1 MSQDSQIIANKREN
15 IGTGS
20 SRNLRLEKKIPGIIY
35 GEKKDPIPVTLDE
48 KTLKIKIKDPT
59 FFSKQCEIKFNNEVI
74 KVLPK
79 DLQLHPVK
87 ESILHID
94 FLRIGE
100 NTTVTLFVPVKFIN
114 ENNCPGM
121 KQGGVLNV
129 VRREVELITLVSKIP
144 ESLEANLDGL
154 EIGDSIH
161 ISSITLEEGVVPTI
175 SDRDFTIATIA
186 PPTVMKIEEEKSVDQ
201 AEDGAEATEGSD
213 EAKQEAAKEES
224 SEEKETEGSEKKWYF
239 LIKWF

>member
-1 MSQDSQIIANKREN
+1 MK
-15 IGTGS
+15 S
-20 SRNLRLEKKIPGIIY
+20 SIN
-35 GEKKDPIPVTLDE
+35 D
-48 KTLKIKIKDPT
+48 
-59 FFSKQCEIKFNNEVI
+59 EVI

-94 FLRIGE
+94 FLRVGE

-114 ENNCPGM
+114 ENNCPGI
-121 KQGGVLNV
+121 KQGGVLNI

-161 ISSITLEEGVVPTI
+161 ISSINLEEGVKPTI

-186 PPTVMKIEEEKSVDQ
+186 PPTVMKVEEEKPAEEAEEGVD
-201 AEDGAEATEGSD
+201 DAEAKEGSD
-213 EAKQEAAKEES
+213 ETKQDV
-224 SEEKETEGSEKKWYF
+224 EKAQPLKRKNQKMMKKIMF
-239 LIKWF
+239 LIK

>member
-1 MSQDSQIIANKREN
+1 MSQDSQIIVNKREN
-15 IGTGS
+15 NGTGS
-20 SRNLRLEKKIPGIIY
+20 SRSLRLQNKIPGIIY
-35 GEKKDPIPVTLDE
+35 GDKKDPIPVVLDE
-48 KTLKIKIKDPT
+48 KALKIKIKDPT
-59 FFSKQCEIKFNNEVI
+59 FFSKQCEIKFNDEVI

-94 FLRIGE
+94 FLRVGE

-114 ENNCPGM
+114 ENNCPGI

-129 VRREVELITLVSKIP
+129 VRREIELITLVSKIP

-161 ISSITLEEGVVPTI
+161 ISSINLENGVKPVI

-186 PPTVMKIEEEKSVDQ
+186 PPTVMKIEEEKPVE
-201 AEDGAEATEGSD
+201 AEDGVEGAEVKEGSD
-213 EAKQEAAKEES
+213 ETKQEAAKEET
-224 SEEKETEGSEKKWYF
+224 SEEKKSEDNEKK
-239 LIKWF
+239 

>member
-1 MSQDSQIIANKREN
+1 MSENSQLIVSKREN
-15 IGTGS
+15 SGTGNSRS
-20 SRNLRLEKKIPGIIY
+20 SRLEKKIPGIIY
-35 GEKKDPIPVTLDE
+35 GDKKDPIPVLLDE
-48 KTLKIKIKDPT
+48 KVLKVKIKDPT
-59 FFSKQCEIKFNNEVI
+59 FFSKQCEIKFNDQVI

-94 FLRIGE
+94 FLRVGE
-100 NTTVTLFVPVKFIN
+100 NTTVTLLVPVKFIN
-114 ENNCPGM
+114 ENSCPGI

-129 VRREVELITLVSKIP
+129 VRREIELITLVSKIP

-161 ISSITLEEGVVPTI
+161 ISSINLDEGVRPTI

-186 PPTVMKIEEEKSVDQ
+186 PPTVMKVEEEKPVEEAGEG
-201 AEDGAEATEGSD
+201 AEGAEAKEGSD
-213 EAKQEAAKEES
+213 QTKQEPSKDQS
-224 SEEKETEGSEKKWYF
+224 SEDKKPDDNA
-239 LIKWF
+239 K

>member
-1 MSQDSQIIANKREN
+1 MSQDSQIIVNKREN
-15 IGTGS
+15 NGTGS
-20 SRNLRLEKKIPGIIY
+20 SRSLRLQQKIPGIIY
-35 GEKKDPIPVTLDE
+35 GDKKDPIPVILDE
-48 KTLKIKIKDPT
+48 KVLKIKIKDPT
-59 FFSKQCEIKFNNEVI
+59 FFSKQCEIKFNGETI

-94 FLRIGE
+94 FLRVGE

-114 ENNCPGM
+114 ENNCPGI

-129 VRREVELITLVSKIP
+129 VKREIELITLVSKIP

-161 ISSITLEEGVVPTI
+161 ISSINLQEGVKPVI

-186 PPTVMKIEEEKSVDQ
+186 PPTVMKVEEEKSVEE
-201 AEDGAEATEGSD
+201 AEESTEGAEAKDGSD
-213 EAKQEAAKEES
+213 ETKQEAAKEQS
-224 SEEKETEGSEKKWYF
+224 SEEKKSEDNAKK
-239 LIKWF
+239 

>member
-1 MSQDSQIIANKREN
+1 MSQDSQIIVNKREN
-15 IGTGS
+15 SGTGS
-20 SRNLRLEKKIPGIIY
+20 SRSLRKEKKVPGIIY
-35 GEKKDPIPVTLDE
+35 GEKKDPIAIVLDE

-59 FFSKQCEIKFNNEVI
+59 FFSKQCEVKFNDEVI
-74 KVLPK
+74 NVLPK

-94 FLRIGE
+94 FLRVGE

-114 ENNCPGM
+114 ENNCPGL

-129 VRREVELITLVSKIP
+129 VRREIELITLVSKIP

-154 EIGDSIH
+154 EIGDSVH
-161 ISSITLEEGVVPTI
+161 ISSITLEEGVKPTI

-186 PPTVMKIEEEKSVDQ
+186 PPTVMKVEEEKP
-201 AEDGAEATEGSD
+201 AEDVESTEAKAGAD
-213 EAKQEAAKEES
+213 ETKQEAAKEQT
-224 SEEKETEGSEKKWYF
+224 SEEKNPEDGEKK
-239 LIKWF
+239 

>member
-1 MSQDSQIIANKREN
+1 MSQDLQIIVNKREN
-15 IGTGS
+15 NGTGS
-20 SRNLRLEKKIPGIIY
+20 SRSLRLQNKIPGIIY
-35 GEKKDPIPVTLDE
+35 GDKKDPLPVVLDE
-48 KTLKIKIKDPT
+48 KALKIKIKDPT
-59 FFSKQCEIKFNNEVI
+59 FFSKQCEIKFNDEVI

-79 DLQLHPVK
+79 DLQIHPVK

-94 FLRIGE
+94 FLRVGE

-114 ENNCPGM
+114 ENNCPGI

-129 VRREVELITLVSKIP
+129 VKREIELITLVSKIP

-161 ISSITLEEGVVPTI
+161 ISSINLDENVKPVI

-186 PPTVMKIEEEKSVDQ
+186 PPTVMKIEEEKPVE
-201 AEDGAEATEGSD
+201 AEDGVEGAEVKEGSD
-213 EAKQEAAKEES
+213 ETKQEAAKEQS
-224 SEEKETEGSEKKWYF
+224 SEEKKSEDNEKK
-239 LIKWF
+239 

>member
-1 MSQDSQIIANKREN
+1 MSQDSLIVVSKREN
-15 IGTGS
+15 GGTGS
-20 SRNLRLEKKIPGIIY
+20 SRGLRLEKKIPGIIY
-35 GEKKDPIPVTLDE
+35 GEKKDPIPIILDE
-48 KTLKIKIKDPT
+48 KILKVKIKDPS

-94 FLRIGE
+94 FLRVGE

-114 ENNCPGM
+114 ENKCPGI

-129 VRREVELITLVSKIP
+129 VRRDVELITLVSKIP

-161 ISSITLEEGVVPTI
+161 ISSISLENGVKPTI

-186 PPTVMKIEEEKSVDQ
+186 PPTVMKVEEEKPV
-201 AEDGAEATEGSD
+201 EETEEGTDGAEAKASSD
-213 EAKQEAAKEES
+213 EANKETAKESS
-224 SEEKETEGSEKKWYF
+224 SEDNKTDGSEKK
-239 LIKWF
+239 

>member
-1 MSQDSQIIANKREN
+1 MSENSQLIVSKREN
-15 IGTGS
+15 SGTGNSRS
-20 SRNLRLEKKIPGIIY
+20 SRLEKKIPGIIY
-35 GEKKDPIPVTLDE
+35 GDKKDPIPVLIDE
-48 KTLKIKIKDPT
+48 KVLKVKIKDPT
-59 FFSKQCEIKFNNEVI
+59 FFSKQCEIKFNDQVI

-94 FLRIGE
+94 FLRVGE
-100 NTTVTLFVPVKFIN
+100 NTTVTLLVPVKFIN
-114 ENNCPGM
+114 ENSCPGI

-129 VRREVELITLVSKIP
+129 VRREIELITLVSKIP

-161 ISSITLEEGVVPTI
+161 ISSINLDEGVKPVI

-186 PPTVMKIEEEKSVDQ
+186 PPTVMKVEEEKPVEEAGEG
-201 AEDGAEATEGSD
+201 AEGAEAKEGSD
-213 EAKQEAAKEES
+213 QTKQEPSKDQS
-224 SEEKETEGSEKKWYF
+224 SEDKKSDDNA
-239 LIKWF
+239 K

>member
-1 MSQDSQIIANKREN
+1 MSQDSQIIVNKREN
-15 IGTGS
+15 NGTGS
-20 SRNLRLEKKIPGIIY
+20 SRSLRLQQKIPGIIY
-35 GEKKDPIPVTLDE
+35 GDKKDPIPVVLDE
-48 KTLKIKIKDPT
+48 KALKIKIKDPT
-59 FFSKQCEIKFNNEVI
+59 FFSKQCEIKFNDEVI

-94 FLRIGE
+94 FLRVGE

-114 ENNCPGM
+114 ENNCPGI

-129 VRREVELITLVSKIP
+129 VRREIELITLVSKIP

-161 ISSITLEEGVVPTI
+161 ISSINLQEGVKPVI

-186 PPTVMKIEEEKSVDQ
+186 PPTVMKVEEEKPVEEAGED
-201 AEDGAEATEGSD
+201 AEGAEAKDGSS
-213 EAKQEAAKEES
+213 ETKQEEQKEQS
-224 SEEKETEGSEKKWYF
+224 SEEKKSEDNEKK
-239 LIKWF
+239 

>member
-1 MSQDSQIIANKREN
+1 MSQDSQIVVNKREN
-15 IGTGS
+15 NGTGS
-20 SRNLRLEKKIPGIIY
+20 SRSLRLQNKIPGIIY
-35 GEKKDPIPVTLDE
+35 GDKKDPLPVELDE
-48 KTLKIKIKDPT
+48 KVLKIKIKDPT
-59 FFSKQCEIKFNNEVI
+59 FFSKQCEIKFNDEVI

-94 FLRIGE
+94 FLRVGE

-114 ENNCPGM
+114 ENNCPGI

-129 VRREVELITLVSKIP
+129 VRREIELTTLVSKIP
-144 ESLEANLDGL
+144 KSLEANLDGL

-161 ISSITLEEGVVPTI
+161 ISSIKLEEGVNLVI

-186 PPTVMKIEEEKSVDQ
+186 PPTVMKIEEEKPVE
-201 AEDGAEATEGSD
+201 AEDEVEGAEVKEGSD
-213 EAKQEAAKEES
+213 EAKQEAAKEEKP
-224 SEEKETEGSEKKWYF
+224 EEKKSEDNEKK
-239 LIKWF
+239 

>member
-1 MSQDSQIIANKREN
+1 M
-15 IGTGS
+15 
-20 SRNLRLEKKIPGIIY
+20 KK
-35 GEKKDPIPVTLDE
+35 L
-48 KTLKIKIKDPT
+48 LKIKIKDPT
-59 FFSKQCEIKFNNEVI
+59 FFSKQCEIKFNDEVI

-94 FLRIGE
+94 FLRVGE

-114 ENNCPGM
+114 ENNCPGL

-129 VRREVELITLVSKIP
+129 VRREIELITLVSKIP

-161 ISSITLEEGVVPTI
+161 ISSITLQEGVKPTI

-186 PPTVMKIEEEKSVDQ
+186 PPTVMKVEEEKP
-201 AEDGAEATEGSD
+201 AEEAAEGDESAEAKAVQMKLSR
-213 EAKQEAAKEES
+213 KQQKS
-224 SEEKETEGSEKKWYF
+224 NPLKRKNQKITKKNNVF
-239 LIKWF
+239 

>member
-1 MSQDSQIIANKREN
+1 MSQDSQIIVNKREN
-15 IGTGS
+15 NGTGS
-20 SRNLRLEKKIPGIIY
+20 SRNLRLQNKIPGIIY
-35 GEKKDPIPVTLDE
+35 GDKKDPIPVVLDE
-48 KTLKIKIKDPT
+48 KALKIKIKDPT
-59 FFSKQCEIKFNNEVI
+59 FFSKQCEIKFNDEVI

-94 FLRIGE
+94 FLRVGE

-114 ENNCPGM
+114 ENNCPGI

-129 VRREVELITLVSKIP
+129 VRREIELITLVSKIP

-161 ISSITLEEGVVPTI
+161 ISSINLQEGVKPVI
-175 SDRDFTIATIA
+175 SNRDFTIATIA
-186 PPTVMKIEEEKSVDQ
+186 PPTVMKVEEEKPVEEAGED
-201 AEDGAEATEGSD
+201 AEGAEAKDGSS
-213 EAKQEAAKEES
+213 ETKQEEQKEQS
-224 SEEKETEGSEKKWYF
+224 SEEKKSEDSEKK
-239 LIKWF
+239 

>member
-1 MSQDSQIIANKREN
+1 MSQDLQIIVDKREN
-15 IGTGS
+15 SGTGS
-20 SRNLRLEKKIPGIIY
+20 SRSYRKEKKIPGIIY
-35 GEKKDPIPVTLDE
+35 GEKKDPIPVVLDE

-59 FFSKQCEIKFNNEVI
+59 FFSKQCEIKYNDEVI

-94 FLRIGE
+94 FLRVGD

-114 ENNCPGM
+114 ENNCPGI

-129 VRREVELITLVSKIP
+129 VRREIELITLVSKIP

-161 ISSITLEEGVVPTI
+161 ISSITLEKGVNPTI

-186 PPTVMKIEEEKSVDQ
+186 PPTVMKIEEEKPTEEAEEGVESTEAKEGADETKSEATKEQSSEVKKS
-201 AEDGAEATEGSD
+201 EDG
-213 EAKQEAAKEES
+213 
-224 SEEKETEGSEKKWYF
+224 EKK
-239 LIKWF
+239 

>member
-1 MSQDSQIIANKREN
+1 MSQDSQIVVNKREN
-15 IGTGS
+15 NGTGS
-20 SRNLRLEKKIPGIIY
+20 SRSLRLQNKIPGIIY
-35 GEKKDPIPVTLDE
+35 GDKKDPLPVILDE
-48 KTLKIKIKDPT
+48 KALKIKIKDPT
-59 FFSKQCEIKFNNEVI
+59 FFSKQCEIKFNDEVI

-94 FLRIGE
+94 FLRVGE

-114 ENNCPGM
+114 ENNCPGI

-129 VRREVELITLVSKIP
+129 VRREIELITLVSKIP

-161 ISSITLEEGVVPTI
+161 ISSINLQEGVKPVI

-186 PPTVMKIEEEKSVDQ
+186 PPTVMKVEEEKPVEEAGED
-201 AEDGAEATEGSD
+201 AEGAEAKDGSS
-213 EAKQEAAKEES
+213 ETKQEEQKEQS
-224 SEEKETEGSEKKWYF
+224 SEEKKSEDNEKNNVF
-239 LIKWF
+239 